1 MKPPTPLAP
10 HASSPPRP
18 WVCGRRRMPFWRCV
32 GGITTE
38 DFIGRLKQTQG
49 RVEAGGV
56 VLTGLTGTTDQW
68 GTTPECSG
76 VQARP
81 RAYQH

>member
-1 MKPPTPLAP
+1 
-10 HASSPPRP
+10 
-18 WVCGRRRMPFWRCV
+18 MPFWRCV

-38 DFIGRLKQTQG
+38 DFIGRLKQIQG

-68 GTTPECSG
+68 GTTPEMLRGPGPTEGLSALIWLT
-76 VQARP
+76 V
-81 RAYQH
+81 